1 MVPMGVV
8 PGPVLCGACLP
19 VATGFRDQLV
29 PTCLEG
35 WPVPGEAWAPAR
47 LARAEGR
54 ALRRQ
59 VSDSGAQPF
68 RGQSRLMAFLLGP
81 GAAQEAADPH
91 NGSSGTWEGRAPDG
105 RIALTLAPHNLDPDP
120 APTLRTVPLTA
131 PQLTGRVQT
140 LLWPGRGSGGRCPVA
155 QAGLW
160 VGRALGRGHGRSAG
174 GGAGGQ
180 AVARG
185 SNLAPQPV
193 SCHEGLFGQDCPCFP
208 TQGRRVG
215 VVCEGPPC
223 WPWEKAARQ
232 VEGGGPFPYLGLG
245 ITSGGAEPVAGGDAP
260 GAGGRGS
267 ATARFGQGPR
277 VRAGPGCR
285 CQRWGQDGP

>member
-8 PGPVLCGACLP
+8 PSPVLCGACLP

-91 NGSSGTWEGRAPDG
+91 NE
-105 RIALTLAPHNLDPDP
+105 
-120 APTLRTVPLTA
+120 
-131 PQLTGRVQT
+131 
-140 LLWPGRGSGGRCPVA
+140 
-155 QAGLW
+155 W
-160 VGRALGRGHGRSAG
+160 VLG
-174 GGAGGQ
+174 
-180 AVARG
+180 
-185 SNLAPQPV
+185 
-193 SCHEGLFGQDCPCFP
+193 D
-208 TQGRRVG
+208 
-215 VVCEGPPC
+215 
-223 WPWEKAARQ
+223 
-232 VEGGGPFPYLGLG
+232 LG
-245 ITSGGAEPVAGGDAP
+245 
-260 GAGGRGS
+260 
-267 ATARFGQGPR
+267 GQGPR
-277 VRAGPGCR
+277 RADCSDPGPA
-285 CQRWGQDGP
+285 QP